1 MIFEQTF
8 AQVSMRAIALATAT
22 LLVAAT
28 GPQPAIPHI
37 ATPTIDVPL
46 MKDMVQT
53 LSSDALE
60 GRGPST
66 RAEPKVLDAI
76 IARFKAAGLKPG
88 IPASKTKPAGWLQ
101 DVPTVEMSGSHHS
114 PLSIT
119 GGTAPLSFAYG
130 SEFVAG
136 SYRVVPHTE
145 IGLSELVFVGHGV
158 NAPELG
164 WNDYAGVDMHGKI
177 AVILVND
184 PDYREEGE
192 AGLFKGR
199 RMTYYGRWTYK
210 FEEAARQGAKG
221 ALIIHDTFPAAYGW
235 NVIQSS
241 WSGAQ
246 YFVAKANN
254 GMDQTEINGWVQ
266 LPVAQKIFAAAGQ
279 DLAKLTE
286 AATRRGF
293 RAVPL
298 GLKANLSFDS
308 AIRKSNS
315 HNVVG
320 ILPGK
325 TRPQEYVLYSAHWD
339 HLGICK
345 GSLGKPDA
353 KGDGICN
360 GAVDNA
366 TGVAALAALAKANVQ
381 AGAAARS
388 QVFVSVTLEESGLLG
403 SEWYAQHPVYP
414 LARTVG
420 GVNMD
425 ALAPTGA
432 AHDYAMTGGD
442 KSELTAYFRKALAEN
457 GLVESPE
464 DHAERGHYYRSDHFS
479 LAKQGVPMFDVGR
492 GLDYINGG
500 KAAGAAQTEDYVVNR
515 YHQPSDEYSPNWD
528 WSGITADVQL
538 YYKLGRMLATTSA
551 WPNWHKTDEFRSA
564 RDKSCAGVKGGC

>member
-1 MIFEQTF
+1 MKFPQKF
-8 AQVSMRAIALATAT
+8 ARLPLRALALASAA

-28 GPQPAIPHI
+28 GPQPIPHV
-37 ATPTIDVPL
+37 AMPAIDLPL
-46 MKDMVQT
+46 MKDMVKT

-76 IARFKAAGLKPG
+76 IARFKTAGLKPG
-88 IPASKTKPAGWLQ
+88 VPASKGKPAGWLQ
-101 DVPTVEMSGSHHS
+101 DVPTVEMTGSHYT
-114 PLSIT
+114 PLTIS
-119 GGTAPLSFAYG
+119 GGSAPLSFAYG

-136 SYRVVPHTE
+136 SYRVVPHTQ
-145 IGLSELVFVGHGV
+145 IAPSELVFVGHGI

-164 WNDYAGVDMHGKI
+164 WNDYAGVDMRGKI

-192 AGLFKGR
+192 GGLFKGR

-210 FEEAARQGAKG
+210 FEEAARQGAVG
-221 ALIIHDTFPAAYGW
+221 ALIVHDTFPAAYGW
-235 NVIQSS
+235 NVVQSS

-246 YFVAKANN
+246 YFVAKANDA
-254 GMDQTEINGWVQ
+254 MDQTEVNGWLQ
-266 LPVAQKIFAAAGQ
+266 LPAAQKIFAAAGQ

-286 AATRRGF
+286 AATHKGF

-298 GLKANLSFDS
+298 GLKASLSFDS
-308 AIRKSNS
+308 GVRKSNS

-325 TRPQEYVLYSAHWD
+325 TRPQEYVLYTAHWD
-339 HLGICK
+339 HLGHC
-345 GSLGKPDA
+345 KPDA
-353 KGDGICN
+353 KGDDICN

-366 TGVAALAALAKANVQ
+366 TGVAALAALAKANVV
-381 AGAAARS
+381 AGAAARA
-388 QVFVSVTLEESGLLG
+388 QVFISVTLEESGLLG

-425 ALAPTGA
+425 ALAPTGR

-442 KSELTAYFRKALAEN
+442 KSDLTAYFRKALAEN
-457 GLVESPE
+457 GLVESAE
-464 DHAERGHYYRSDHFS
+464 DHPERGHYYRSDHFS
-479 LAKQGVPMFDVGR
+479 LAKQGVPMFDLSR
-492 GLDYINGG
+492 GIDYLNGG
-500 KAAGAAQTEDYVVNR
+500 KAAGAAASEDYVQHR
-515 YHQPSDEYSPNWD
+515 YHQPSDEYSESWD
-528 WSGITADVQL
+528 WSGIAADVSL
-538 YYKLGRMLATTSA
+538 FYKLGRMLATTSA
-551 WPNWHKTDEFRSA
+551 WPNWHPTDEFRGA
-564 RDKSCAGVKGGC
+564 RDKSCAAVKGGC